1 VASSK
6 KTVPS
11 KSRPEKGKVAD
22 AETEDAGVTDAQT
35 PVTAPEDLIND
46 PVDSQTEDQI
56 PEKTEGQIAG
66 TEAPDESAA
75 ADSPAPADQESTPEQ
90 ALEQT
95 AEMPE
100 DPITPVGPEPTAAA
114 SEPQK
119 GSSFLPMV
127 LGGIIAAGMGFG
139 VAQLGLLD
147 PEGAELAAQMS
158 SDLSAQQERI
168 AVLEAAE
175 TVVPEV
181 DLSAVE
187 AQIDGIGTQLEGLEA
202 RLAAFEDRPA
212 AAVPEGVDASAYAE
226 ELEALK
232 SSVDAQRG
240 EIEALLSNARSVE
253 QATADAAR
261 AAQAQTALARIVS
274 ALDTGQPFVD
284 AVSELQA
291 LDLGDLDP
299 GLASVAA
306 DGVTTLSILQAQ
318 FPDSARAAL
327 AAARAGSAGEGQQG
341 LGGFLTRSLGARSV
355 TPREGDDPDAV
366 LSRAE
371 AALNA
376 GDLTAA
382 LTELDALP
390 EDAKAAIAEWR
401 AAANARADARAAAD
415 ALAQRLT
422 AD

>member
-1 VASSK
+1 M
-6 KTVPS
+6 
-11 KSRPEKGKVAD
+11 
-22 AETEDAGVTDAQT
+22 TDAQT